1 MDSVSESYAA
11 LEAISNAATPAEVV
25 MIFTTYC
32 TGIGFRT
39 VNIGQLSAS
48 QNPDAK
54 KLQFSNMPKDY
65 IQYRIAQNTSLHD
78 PTLIM
83 ARQTMLPFTWDKAYA
98 HADRLGRMI
107 IDECRSYTE
116 SDGLFF
122 PIHSHD
128 FISGF
133 ISLGADH
140 IPDDPQMVSLLGF
153 AASAAYMRLNE
164 LMGPY
169 PREEEVNLSAR
180 ERDVIYAASQ
190 GLTNKEAARL
200 LKIAPDTV
208 KQYMS
213 SAQRKLG
220 ASDRAMAVAKA
231 ISKGQLPY

>member
-1 MDSVSESYAA
+1 MVSVSDSNSV

-25 MIFTTYC
+25 MLFTTYC
-32 TGIGFRT
+32 TDIGFRT

-48 QNPDAK
+48 ADPKAK

-83 ARQTMLPFTWDKAYA
+83 ARQTMLPFTWEKAYA

-140 IPDDPQMVSLLGF
+140 IPDDPRIRNFLSF
-153 AASAAYMRLNE
+153 AASAAYMRLND

-169 PREEEVNLSAR
+169 PRQEEVNLSAR